1 MAEYS
6 GIRVDTL
13 DFLLK
18 QMEKRI
24 LEHIDKKL
32 EELFEERP
40 QRQKKNQQN
49 TN

>member
-13 DFLLK
+13 TFLLK

-32 EELFEERP
+32 AELFEERSH
-40 QRQKKNQQN
+40 RMKKNNQN